1 MADVTEVMVSSKSH
15 FGSVHGKRGAF
26 LELNLCA
33 EQWFLRNRDGRALS
47 AQETPQGRAGESG
60 TRQRQQGLSKP
71 ID

>member
-1 MADVTEVMVSSKSH
+1 MADVTEVIASSTH
-15 FGSVHGKRGAF
+15 FGCVHGKRGAF

-33 EQWFLRNRDGRALS
+33 EQWFLRSRDRRALS